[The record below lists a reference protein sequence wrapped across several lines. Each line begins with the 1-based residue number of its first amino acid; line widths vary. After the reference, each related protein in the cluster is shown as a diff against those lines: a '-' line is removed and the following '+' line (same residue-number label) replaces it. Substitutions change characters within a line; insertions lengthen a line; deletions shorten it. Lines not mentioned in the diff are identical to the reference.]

1 MEYVEANQ
9 RQIQIIDFLL
19 EKFNDCEEY
28 VTQPVLIEAFE
39 HIIQSIADQSLI
51 LCFVEG
57 DYHAIP
63 LQFHCRSITAIHPKT
78 GNKMQGVLPTLV
90 VFPNISL
97 FFQNDELDAY
107 ISFAECAYKHHYIG
121 KLYDGTIDSDEYF
134 SGFIYVM
141 SEITYHYFQKHPEIV
156 PNDDQAQCID
166 FYLKFTEQQNSV
178 NSLNKVFYNL

>member
-19 EKFNDCEEY
+19 EKFNDCNEY
-28 VTQPVLIEAFE
+28 VSQPVLILAFK
-39 HIIQSIADQSLI
+39 HIIQSIEDQSLI
-51 LCFVEG
+51 LSFVEG

-97 FFQNDELDAY
+97 FFQDNEFDAY
-107 ISFAECAYKHHYIG
+107 ISFAECAYKHLCIG
-121 KLYDGTIDSDEYF
+121 KLFDGTIDFDEFF
-134 SGFIYVM
+134 SGFICVM
-141 SEITYHYFQKHPEIV
+141 SEITYHYLQKHPEIV
-156 PNDDQAQCID
+156 PNDEQAQSIE
-166 FYLKFTEQQNSV
+166 FYKKFTEQQSSV